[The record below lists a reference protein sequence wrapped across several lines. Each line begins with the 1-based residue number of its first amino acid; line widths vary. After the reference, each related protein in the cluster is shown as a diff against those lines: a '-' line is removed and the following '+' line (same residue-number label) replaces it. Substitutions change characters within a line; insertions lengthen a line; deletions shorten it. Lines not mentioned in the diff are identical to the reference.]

1 MPLSFYTPCK
11 HYKTRYFFCFQ
22 WVQKEDR
29 VMEWIDYLHQFIPRN
44 TEYEID
50 VPHQGT
56 LTESQ
61 KQLSRGALRH

>member
-1 MPLSFYTPCK
+1 
-11 HYKTRYFFCFQ
+11 
-22 WVQKEDR
+22 
-29 VMEWIDYLHQFIPRN
+29 MEWVDYLHQFIPRN

-50 VPHQGT
+50 VPHQVT

>member
-1 MPLSFYTPCK
+1 
-11 HYKTRYFFCFQ
+11 
-22 WVQKEDR
+22 
-29 VMEWIDYLHQFIPRN
+29 MEWVDYLHQFIPRN

-50 VPHQGT
+50 VPDQGT